1 MYENE
6 TLNTTTIERNMKKLI
21 ILIKDPFKVIKEN
34 KGEFLIW
41 FLFTILTGQ
50 FGILANFIVRN
61 YTSGTSIS
69 NSIYIESS
77 NGSFY
82 TFVIALVA
90 SLLGPVFL
98 NFIKSE
104 RIQFRT
110 LKTFTVIVAIFFLF
124 VTGIIYAS
132 IQSTTMGNIP
142 IGKLHIDITQTAIYV
157 FAIFFASYGYCIL
170 GLESSNLNFNNINDP
185 LFNEQNDEHVEEILH
200 AEPLLNQDQNGIE
213 L

>member
-1 MYENE
+1 
-6 TLNTTTIERNMKKLI
+6 MKKLI
-21 ILIKDPFKVIKEN
+21 ILIKDPFKIIEEN
-34 KGEFLIW
+34 KSEFLIW
-41 FLFTILTGQ
+41 FLFTILSGQ
-50 FGILANFIVRN
+50 LGILANVIVRN
-61 YTSGTSIS
+61 YTNETSIS

-82 TFVIALVA
+82 TFVIALIA
-90 SLLGPVFL
+90 SLLGPIFL

-124 VTGIIYAS
+124 VTSVIYAS
-132 IQSTTMGNIP
+132 IQSTTVGSSL
-142 IGKLHIDITQTAIYV
+142 IGSLKIDITQTIIYI
-157 FAIFFASYGYCIL
+157 FAIFFASYCYCIL
-170 GLESSNLNFNNINDP
+170 GLESSNINFNNINDP

-200 AEPLLNQDQNGIE
+200 AEPMLNRDQNGIE